1 MPHTRWTDI
10 HCHILPGVD
19 DGSDDMA
26 ETLVM
31 AAQAD
36 KGGTS
41 CIAATFHAGVD
52 LLDALCYRPLI
63 DKLNRRFREEGIGVT
78 LVPGAE
84 VVAGFMPDNLEDFT
98 INGSRYLLVEFP
110 SSHLPR
116 VAVPILRAYLDRGL
130 HPIIAHPERNPS
142 IIRDPNRL
150 FEMVAET
157 GSLVQVT
164 ADSVAGTFGREIA
177 SCARYLLKKGAV
189 DIMGSDAHDENYR
202 TTDMS
207 DGVKAA
213 SKVIGEQAA
222 LRLVRDNPQAVVED
236 CPVEGRSPSVVRAL

>member
-1 MPHTRWTDI
+1 MQHTRWTDI

-19 DGSDDMA
+19 DGSDDMD
-26 ETLVM
+26 ETMIM
-31 AAQAD
+31 AAQAERE
-36 KGGTS
+36 GTS

-52 LLDALCYRPLI
+52 LLDARLYRPLI
-63 DKLNRRFREEGIGVT
+63 DDLNRRFQEKGIGVT

-84 VVAGFMPDNLEDFT
+84 VVAGFMPDNLADFA

-116 VAVPILRAYLDRGL
+116 VAVPILRAYRDRGF

-150 FEMVAET
+150 FEMVEET

-177 SCARYLLKKGAV
+177 SCARYLLKKRAV
-189 DIMGSDAHDENYR
+189 DIMASDAHDHDYR
-202 TTDMS
+202 TPGMEA
-207 DGVKAA
+207 GVKAA
-213 SKVIGEQAA
+213 SKIIGRENA
-222 LRLVRDNPQAVVED
+222 LRLVRENPLAVVTD
-236 CPVEGRSPSVVRAL
+236 CPWETRAPVDAQAF